1 MKHLRKINEWKNSED
16 EKFDEDNI
24 KEIEDVFLP
33 LKDMDC
39 EKFEIEVDGHIS
51 QSYNI
56 KWTFPIS
63 LSIGSYP
70 DKVTSE
76 SIKAHKDK
84 LMRFNKTQEETHE
97 ILETLIGMGYE
108 IAYYRVEQS
117 VDGRA
122 NSIFNFYIRMS
133 RVN

>member
-16 EKFDEDNI
+16 KKLDVDNI
-24 KEIEDVFLP
+24 KEIEDVFLT
-33 LKDMDC
+33 LKDMEC
-39 EKFEIEVDGHIS
+39 EDFEISVDSHIA
-51 QSYNI
+51 QSYTT
-56 KWTFPIS
+56 KWTFPIN

-84 LMRFNKTQEETHE
+84 LIIFNKTQEETHE
-97 ILETLIGMGYE
+97 ILETLIEMGYE
-108 IAYYRVEQS
+108 IAYYMVEQIDDDRADS
-117 VDGRA
+117 VFR
-122 NSIFNFYIRMS
+122 FQIRMS

>member
-1 MKHLRKINEWKNSED
+1 
-16 EKFDEDNI
+16 
-24 KEIEDVFLP
+24 
-33 LKDMDC
+33 
-39 EKFEIEVDGHIS
+39 
-51 QSYNI
+51 
-56 KWTFPIS
+56 
-63 LSIGSYP
+63 
-70 DKVTSE
+70 
-76 SIKAHKDK
+76 
-84 LMRFNKTQEETHE
+84 MRFNKTQEETHE